1 MDNQISA
8 IHTPSN
14 QNSKPFTKW
23 TECLKAIK
31 KLSGENN
38 QNHHDEIL
46 ARIKTS
52 DQKEYLAFEALCL
65 IREQKRGLNLNWI
78 EIPMLEILSSR
89 SENPPLTAETLSSD
103 ARKWI
108 RDEFQDTQ
116 TSNDLQEFVKNGRHL
131 WILYGIFET
140 TPNKRLLVEC
150 LIEFSE
156 CVERCLNIEKSGK
169 RRKKPIEASSAYWI
183 INLLKSKITPK
194 LDLPKP
200 FLETIFA
207 INATSEVSDEVRAQ
221 NDSLRKA
228 LKATEEDFSSELQAK
243 ALLEEQV
250 RDLKVKLEDSSQ
262 KLEQIQNELN
272 EERLH
277 AARLSGHNIVA
288 KGEVINNVLAA
299 VRRGV
304 NHRLQN
310 IRGYADRE
318 QPNRVE
324 ILALVD
330 EIEEQLVQI
339 KDEVNK

>member
-78 EIPMLEILSSR
+78 EIPMLEILSGR
-89 SENPPLTAETLSSD
+89 SENPPITAETLSGD

-108 RDEFQDTQ
+108 RDEFQDVETI
-116 TSNDLQEFVKNGRHL
+116 NDLQDIVKNGRHL
-131 WILYGIFET
+131 WILYGIFKA
-140 TPNKRLLVEC
+140 TPNKHLFVEC

-156 CVERCLNIEKSGK
+156 CIERCLNIEKSGK
-169 RRKKPIEASSAYWI
+169 RRKKPIEAASADWI

-200 FLETIFA
+200 LLETLFA
-207 INATSEVSDEVRAQ
+207 INAISSVSDEVRAQ
-221 NDSLRKA
+221 SDMLRNA
-228 LKATEEDFSSELQAK
+228 LKATEDDLASELHAK
-243 ALLEEQV
+243 ALLEDQV
-250 RDLKVKLEDSSQ
+250 RDLQGKLEDSSQ
-262 KLEQIQNELN
+262 NLEQIHNELN
-272 EERLH
+272 EEKLH

-299 VRRGV
+299 VRRGL

>member
-1 MDNQISA
+1 MDDQISA
-8 IHTPSN
+8 IPPPSS

-31 KLSGENN
+31 KLSGPNN
-38 QNHHDEIL
+38 QNEQDEIL
-46 ARIKTS
+46 VRIKTS

-65 IREQKRGLNLNWI
+65 LREQKRSLNLNWI
-78 EIPMLEILSSR
+78 EIPMLEILSGR

-131 WILYGIFET
+131 WILFGIFKA
-140 TPNKRLLVEC
+140 TPNKHLFAEC
-150 LIEFSE
+150 LMEFSE
-156 CVERCLNIEKSGK
+156 CIERCLNIEKSGK
-169 RRKKPIEASSAYWI
+169 RRKKPIEAASADWI

-200 FLETIFA
+200 LLETLFA
-207 INATSEVSDEVRAQ
+207 INAIS
-221 NDSLRKA
+221 
-228 LKATEEDFSSELQAK
+228 TEDDLANELHAK
-243 ALLEEQV
+243 ALLEDQV
-250 RDLKVKLEDSSQ
+250 RDLKGKLEDSFRN
-262 KLEQIQNELN
+262 LEQIQNELK
-272 EERLH
+272 EEKLH